1 MALLIVIHVSAIRPG
16 SSNIVQRRPLLS
28 IPSIYCFRKPID
40 QEPDDVIEKDDA
52 NDNEDN
58 KSSDD
63 KYDDDD

>member
-1 MALLIVIHVSAIRPG
+1 M
-16 SSNIVQRRPLLS
+16 QRRPLLS
-28 IPSIYCFRKPID
+28 ISSIYCFRKPID